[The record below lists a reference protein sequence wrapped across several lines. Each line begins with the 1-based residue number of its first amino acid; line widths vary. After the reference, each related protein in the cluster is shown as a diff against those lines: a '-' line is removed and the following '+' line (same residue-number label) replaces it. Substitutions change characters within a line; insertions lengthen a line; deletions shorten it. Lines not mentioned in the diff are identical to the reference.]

1 MYYKDDLLSKDISEL
16 VDIAKE
22 LGAEFKSGDSQETLV
37 YAILEQQAVLGAA
50 QNPAGTKRKRTRIA
64 KNNTDHVYSVK
75 GNDATI
81 HQRKNTQKK
90 YYQAKRRSNRDL
102 KEK

>member
-1 MYYKDDLLSKDISEL
+1 MAIGKKVRQKSSKRRDAKSESLS
-16 VDIAKE
+16 
-22 LGAEFKSGDSQETLV
+22 SGRS
-37 YAILEQQAVLGAA
+37 
-50 QNPAGTKRKRTRIA
+50 A
-64 KNNTDHVYSVK
+64 KNLSVK

>member
-1 MYYKDDLLSKDISEL
+1 MAVGRKVKSKSAMKKRDEKSQSLS
-16 VDIAKE
+16 
-22 LGAEFKSGDSQETLV
+22 SGRS
-37 YAILEQQAVLGAA
+37 
-50 QNPAGTKRKRTRIA
+50 A
-64 KNNTDHVYSVK
+64 KNLSVK

-102 KEK
+102 KAK

>member
-1 MYYKDDLLSKDISEL
+1 MAIGRRVKNKASKKRDEKSQSLS
-16 VDIAKE
+16 
-22 LGAEFKSGDSQETLV
+22 SGRS
-37 YAILEQQAVLGAA
+37 
-50 QNPAGTKRKRTRIA
+50 A
-64 KNNTDHVYSVK
+64 KNLSVK

>member
-1 MYYKDDLLSKDISEL
+1 MAIGRRVKGKSSKKRDEKSQSLS
-16 VDIAKE
+16 
-22 LGAEFKSGDSQETLV
+22 SGRS
-37 YAILEQQAVLGAA
+37 
-50 QNPAGTKRKRTRIA
+50 A
-64 KNNTDHVYSVK
+64 KNLSVK

-102 KEK
+102 KVK

>member
-1 MYYKDDLLSKDISEL
+1 MAIGKKVRQKSSKRRDAKSESLS
-16 VDIAKE
+16 
-22 LGAEFKSGDSQETLV
+22 SGRS
-37 YAILEQQAVLGAA
+37 
-50 QNPAGTKRKRTRIA
+50 A
-64 KNNTDHVYSVK
+64 KNLSVK

-102 KEK
+102 KAK

>member
-1 MYYKDDLLSKDISEL
+1 MAIGRKVKSKSAMKKRDEKSQSLS
-16 VDIAKE
+16 
-22 LGAEFKSGDSQETLV
+22 SGRS
-37 YAILEQQAVLGAA
+37 
-50 QNPAGTKRKRTRIA
+50 A
-64 KNNTDHVYSVK
+64 KNLSVK

-102 KEK
+102 KGK

>member
-1 MYYKDDLLSKDISEL
+1 MAVGRRVKGKSSKKRDEKSQSLS
-16 VDIAKE
+16 
-22 LGAEFKSGDSQETLV
+22 SGRS
-37 YAILEQQAVLGAA
+37 
-50 QNPAGTKRKRTRIA
+50 A
-64 KNNTDHVYSVK
+64 KNLSVK

>member
-1 MYYKDDLLSKDISEL
+1 MAIGRKVKGKSSKKRDEKSQSLS
-16 VDIAKE
+16 
-22 LGAEFKSGDSQETLV
+22 SGRS
-37 YAILEQQAVLGAA
+37 
-50 QNPAGTKRKRTRIA
+50 A
-64 KNNTDHVYSVK
+64 KNLSVK
-75 GNDATI
+75 GDDATI

>member
-1 MYYKDDLLSKDISEL
+1 MAIGRRVKGKSSKKRDEKSQSLS
-16 VDIAKE
+16 
-22 LGAEFKSGDSQETLV
+22 SGRS
-37 YAILEQQAVLGAA
+37 
-50 QNPAGTKRKRTRIA
+50 A
-64 KNNTDHVYSVK
+64 KNLSVK

>member
-1 MYYKDDLLSKDISEL
+1 MAIGRKVKSKSAMKKRDEKSQSLS
-16 VDIAKE
+16 
-22 LGAEFKSGDSQETLV
+22 SGRS
-37 YAILEQQAVLGAA
+37 
-50 QNPAGTKRKRTRIA
+50 A
-64 KNNTDHVYSVK
+64 KNLSVK

-102 KEK
+102 KAK

>member
-1 MYYKDDLLSKDISEL
+1 MAIGRKVKSKSAMKKRDEKSQSLS
-16 VDIAKE
+16 
-22 LGAEFKSGDSQETLV
+22 SGRS
-37 YAILEQQAVLGAA
+37 
-50 QNPAGTKRKRTRIA
+50 A
-64 KNNTDHVYSVK
+64 KNLSVK

>member
-1 MYYKDDLLSKDISEL
+1 MAIGRRVKNKASKKRDEKSQSLS
-16 VDIAKE
+16 
-22 LGAEFKSGDSQETLV
+22 SGRS
-37 YAILEQQAVLGAA
+37 
-50 QNPAGTKRKRTRIA
+50 A
-64 KNNTDHVYSVK
+64 KNLSVK
-75 GNDATI
+75 GDDATI

>member
-1 MYYKDDLLSKDISEL
+1 MAIGRRVKQKSFKRRDEKSQNL
-16 VDIAKE
+16 
-22 LGAEFKSGDSQETLV
+22 KSGHS
-37 YAILEQQAVLGAA
+37 
-50 QNPAGTKRKRTRIA
+50 A
-64 KNNTDHVYSVK
+64 KNLSTK